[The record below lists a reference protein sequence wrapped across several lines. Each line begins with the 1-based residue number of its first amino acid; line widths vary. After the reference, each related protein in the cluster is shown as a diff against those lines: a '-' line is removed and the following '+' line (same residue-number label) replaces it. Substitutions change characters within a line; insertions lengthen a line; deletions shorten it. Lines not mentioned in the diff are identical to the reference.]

1 MIAMMSLQDVGRII
15 ESNGFVTV
23 SDRVFGSTKNVSK
36 LIGSFAS
43 QVTDVPV
50 FANLLEHH
58 VMSRK
63 AGIFRIR
70 KIVWW
75 TLTRFFVLLI
85 PNTRSRELFS
95 QGKWAEA
102 GQGTRR
108 PRGGSSEV
116 ARLKMPVRRGYRVR
130 HEGIAE

>member
-1 MIAMMSLQDVGRII
+1 M
-15 ESNGFVTV
+15 TV

-36 LIGSFAS
+36 LIGPFAS

-75 TLTRFFVLLI
+75 TLTRLFVPLI
-85 PNTRSRELFS
+85 PNTRSRELFLKANG
-95 QGKWAEA
+95 QKLGKELDALEAE
-102 GQGTRR
+102 
-108 PRGGSSEV
+108 
-116 ARLKMPVRRGYRVR
+116 VRK
-130 HEGIAE
+130 